1 MNVRPSIKTLYDLC
15 RQPLPVTD
23 GGNSI
28 TVSAA
33 MRRVAFA
40 YERFRNT
47 LEPDEED
54 VLRRKAI
61 ARILDRRLA
70 DNHSDSATA
79 IALLQEMIRGNYIK
93 GVNNETLQR
102 IIQEI
107 TNLRLVSAKVPAG
120 IQDWF
125 MRVGAVSIDR
135 ELYPKFR
142 EEYLV
147 QLFYYDAYRRTVWT
161 DELVAEEDRPAQLY
175 VACHRALFAADNYEI
190 SYHYFINYLPDWK
203 KKLVT
208 EADAVTIAREISSF
222 FPKIEKILTHP
233 ARQRLTYLL
242 RRPAV
247 PYRVLRDVFQSTESD
262 PLASADVLEK
272 AVVSSMNDRQ
282 KKLKDRMTRRA
293 NHSILFLLCTKTI
306 LTLLI
311 ELPYELF
318 LLKQF
323 YLLPFATNI
332 FFHPLLLFVFSTSVR
347 FPGAENTK
355 AVVEKINNLVTDDG
369 DGETIVVNAPRHY
382 GSVTWAGF
390 AIFYAVLFM
399 SIFWGLFTLLDYFH
413 FSLVAIALFII
424 FLGLV
429 SFLAV
434 RIRRSAD
441 ETRMV
446 AKREGTVSIMGS
458 FLALPVL
465 EFGSWLAQNISQVNI
480 ILFLM
485 DRILEAPFKLF
496 IDITEEWFVFV
507 RDRREE
513 IL

>member
-1 MNVRPSIKTLYDLC
+1 MNIRPAIKTFYDLC
-15 RQPLPVTD
+15 RQPLMTTENDSVI
-23 GGNSI
+23 N
-28 TVSAA
+28 VSAA

-61 ARILDRRLA
+61 ARILSRRLA
-70 DNHSDSATA
+70 DNKPDTVTA
-79 IALLQEMIRGNYIK
+79 IALLQELIRGNYSK
-93 GVNNETLQR
+93 GINNDIVQHVTREV
-102 IIQEI
+102 
-107 TNLRLVSAKVPAG
+107 TNLRLLNMSIDPAIKG
-120 IQDWF
+120 WF
-125 MRVGAVSIDR
+125 MRVAAVSIDR
-135 ELYPKFR
+135 ELYSKSR

-147 QLFYYDAYRRTVWT
+147 QLFYYDAYRRVVWV
-161 DELVAEEDRPAQLY
+161 DDLVKEDDRPAQLY
-175 VACHRALFAADNYEI
+175 VACHRALFAADDYEI

-203 KKLVT
+203 KKHLT
-208 EADAVTIAREISSF
+208 KNDAPAVAAEISKF
-222 FPKIEKILTHP
+222 YPKIQTILAHP
-233 ARQRLTYLL
+233 GRQRLTYLL

-247 PYRVLRDVFQSTESD
+247 PYRILRDVFQGS
-262 PLASADVLEK
+262 SADLLSSPQALK
-272 AVVSSMNDRQ
+272 QAVVTAMTERQ
-282 KKLKDRMTRRA
+282 QKLKDRMQRRA
-293 NHSILFLLCTKTI
+293 RHSILFLLLTKTI

-311 ELPYELF
+311 EVPYEVF
-318 LLKQF
+318 LLGSF
-323 YLLPFATNI
+323 SWLPFATNI
-332 FFHPLLLFVFSTSVR
+332 LFHPFLLFALSSLVQ
-347 FPGAENTK
+347 FPGADNTE
-355 AVVEKINNLVTDDG
+355 AVAEHIQNLVTGDG
-369 DGETIVVNAPRHY
+369 DGETIVVKAPRQY
-382 GSVTWAGF
+382 GNLTWSGF
-390 AIFYAVLFM
+390 ALFYALLFM
-399 SIFWGLFTLLDYFH
+399 GIFWGLFTALDRLN

-434 RIRRSAD
+434 RIRRSA
-441 ETRMV
+441 EEIRLL
-446 AKREGTVSIMGS
+446 AKREGTVSLVAS